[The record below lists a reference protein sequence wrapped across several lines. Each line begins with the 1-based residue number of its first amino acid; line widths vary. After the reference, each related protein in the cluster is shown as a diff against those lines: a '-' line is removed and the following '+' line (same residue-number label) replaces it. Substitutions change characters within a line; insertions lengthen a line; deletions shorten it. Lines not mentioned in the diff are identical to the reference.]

1 MYDIYESLKKL
12 DNQIDEL
19 NERVLKEEDSEKRE
33 ELLKT
38 IDFYEEMRLS
48 KTEQIKNL
56 KDAEM
61 LELQKK
67 EYEAK
72 IRKIELEAEL
82 VKEQKRNARYETLAR
97 CNPINIF
104 GGLAGNMIS
113 NRTSIKIAK
122 LQEDA
127 KDFRQ
132 TKELVNERD
141 GIIINRMRDAKYCK

>member
-12 DNQIDEL
+12 DKQIDEL

-82 VKEQKRNARYETLAR
+82 VKEQKRSARYETLAR

-113 NRTSIKIAK
+113 NRTSLKIAK
-122 LQEDA
+122 LQEQG

>member
-19 NERVLKEEDSEKRE
+19 NERVLKEEDTEKRD

-38 IDFYEEMRLS
+38 IDFYEEIRLS

-72 IRKIELEAEL
+72 IKKIETEAEL
-82 VKEQKRNARYETLAR
+82 VKEQKRNARYELLIR

-113 NRTSIKIAK
+113 NRTSLKIAK
-122 LQEDA
+122 LQEQG